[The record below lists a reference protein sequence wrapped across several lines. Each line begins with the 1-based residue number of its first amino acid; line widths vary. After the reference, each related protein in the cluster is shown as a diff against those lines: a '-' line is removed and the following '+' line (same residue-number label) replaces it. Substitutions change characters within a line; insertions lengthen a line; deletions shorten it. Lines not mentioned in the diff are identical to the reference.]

1 MWTTTEQ
8 QQTFNLYTIMEY
20 NELNRALADLD
31 KSMHTLEETYIENDG
46 EVTELTE
53 QMEQEIL
60 MIQELLSTDGI
71 DMLGGWLKAK
81 EDRKKSL
88 KAEKDYITRQMAAI
102 DETIEFIKL
111 KINQVMV
118 ATGKDKIKG
127 DRGYTFATTI
137 SIKTEVDKDVLKA
150 LYADKVEEA
159 IRAAHVPAY
168 VGVTLT
174 ASSTKAADLG
184 VVEGDEE
191 IFVTTEKPTIRFT
204 KPRAGKEA

>member
-1 MWTTTEQ
+1 MNNKEI
-8 QQTFNLYTIMEY
+8 NSLIES
-20 NELNRALADLD
+20 LNA
-31 KSMHTLEETYIENDG
+31 SMCAFENYMVENDG
-46 EVTELTE
+46 VCDEASD
-53 QMEQEIL
+53 QMEEQIGIL
-60 MIQELLSTDGI
+60 KELLTTEGI
-71 DMLGGWLKAK
+71 DSLGRWLKAK

-102 DETIEFIKL
+102 DETIEFIKG

-127 DRGYTFATTI
+127 DRGYSFATTI
-137 SIKTEVDKDVLKA
+137 STKTEVDKDVLKA

-191 IFVTTEKPTIRFT
+191 IFVTTQKPTIRFT

>member
-1 MWTTTEQ
+1 MNNKEINSLIESLNASMWAFENYMVENEGVCDEASYQMEEQIGILKELLTTE
-8 QQTFNLYTIMEY
+8 
-20 NELNRALADLD
+20 
-31 KSMHTLEETYIENDG
+31 
-46 EVTELTE
+46 
-53 QMEQEIL
+53 
-60 MIQELLSTDGI
+60 GI
-71 DMLGGWLKAK
+71 DSLGRWLKAK

-102 DETIEFIKL
+102 DETIEFIKG

-127 DRGYTFATTI
+127 DRGYSFATTI
-137 SIKTEVDKDVLKA
+137 STKTEVDKDVLKA

-174 ASSTKAADLG
+174 ASSTKAAEFG
-184 VVEGDEE
+184 IVEGDEE
-191 IFVTTEKPTIRFT
+191 IFHTTEKPSVRFT
-204 KPRAGKEA
+204 KPRASKEA